1 MLIYAL
7 LIACGTKQAEPET
20 PIDEATA
27 PPDDAAE
34 AAPGDA
40 AEAAPSDA
48 AGAAPSDAA
57 EAAPSDAAA
66 ACPEGSALYEQ
77 QNVPLRAPGD
87 AAMQWSLTI
96 HDTGYWSNT
105 APNGTQTGCLTAEEL
120 AGFIDALAAAEI
132 AAPPLQPGMARCMA
146 MPMTEYTVTAG
157 EQSATWKGPCGET
170 NPSASLS
177 ALLSSIE
184 SLSYG
189 R

>member
-40 AEAAPSDA
+40 AEAAP
-48 AGAAPSDAA
+48 GDAA
-57 EAAPSDAAA
+57 EADAAEADPSDAAA

-87 AAMQWSLTI
+87 AAMQWSLTV

-105 APNGTQTGCLTAEEL
+105 APNGTQTGCLTPEEL
-120 AGFIDALAAAEI
+120 AGFIDELAAAEI
-132 AAPPLQPGMARCMA
+132 TAPPLQPGMARCMA
-146 MPMTEYTVTAG
+146 MPMTEYTVTVG

-177 ALLSSIE
+177 ALLGSIK
-184 SLSYG
+184 SLSYS